1 MSRGA
6 NATSADRGP
15 REPLNGAQDPAT
27 SALPRC
33 NWPGISDPVYR
44 RYHDEE
50 WGTPVHR
57 ERRLFEF
64 LVLEG
69 AQAGL
74 SWRTILHRRPG
85 YRRAFAGFHI
95 RTVAAFGPERLDA
108 LMGDPGIVRNR
119 RKILSAV
126 QNARCVVRLQEEG
139 GSLERMLWDRFGG
152 RTKVNHWTD
161 LGQIPSRTPESDE
174 LSRDLRRAGFSFVG
188 PTICY
193 ALAQATG
200 MVNDHVV
207 GCFRHPDFRPVRRG
221 RSPGPVGPG
230 RDLGP

>member
-1 MSRGA
+1 
-6 NATSADRGP
+6 
-15 REPLNGAQDPAT
+15 
-27 SALPRC
+27 
-33 NWPGISDPVYR
+33 VYR

-50 WGTPVHR
+50 WGTPVHS

-95 RTVAAFGPERLDA
+95 RTVAAFGPERMDA
-108 LMGDPGIVRNR
+108 LMEDPGIVRNR
-119 RKILSAV
+119 SKILSAV

-207 GCFRHPDFRPVRRG
+207 GCFRHPDFQPVRRA
-221 RSPGPVGPG
+221 RSPGRAGP
-230 RDLGP
+230 RQDLGP